1 MYAVDNAVERGGTV
15 LDRVLIREIGYMCFG
30 KARVILRMSV
40 VLIENESCVGTL
52 IFKYG
57 ALRVDVILKVPVLI
71 KMVRRQVRYHRNVRG
86 AFHAVQLERTELQH
100 GDVVRANI
108 WSFAE

>member
-57 ALRVDVILKVPVLI
+57 ALCVNVILKVPVLI
-71 KMVRRQVRYHRNVRG
+71 EVIR
-86 AFHAVQLERTELQH
+86 
-100 GDVVRANI
+100 
-108 WSFAE
+108 